1 MLWAL
6 RKNQMRHTSGAWV
19 CRQEW
24 TFLVSIFLFCPLVL
38 AISIL
43 GPAARHL
50 EGCAPVRV
58 LRQKSRWQSYSCS
71 MNSIGTYEICT
82 WPVSKGKCLAFT
94 FILHLNLGK
103 NRASAFH
110 WAALRA
116 FGLWEGTGTTE
127 PPTKHRQFDGVT
139 AWMLLFEQQ
148 HAVPSATEK
157 DISQSSFDG
166 AIYLWSALSSPESM
180 KHNWNFLQG
189 PNRSTWRAVYLLF
202 IFESSHI
209 WQPKT
214 IGKCSRCEQR
224 HDERVVGSRKHE
236 IGRIEAFFKE
246 KCTGSVCFSG
256 CLMLWLEDLPS
267 GRLVWRTWLAPGV
280 SHCGLKCT

>member
-1 MLWAL
+1 MASVK
-6 RKNQMRHTSGAWV
+6 REV
-19 CRQEW
+19 PC
-24 TFLVSIFLFCPLVL
+24 I
-38 AISIL
+38 
-43 GPAARHL
+43 HL
-50 EGCAPVRV
+50 YFAFKP
-58 LRQKSRWQSYSCS
+58 RQKPR
-71 MNSIGTYEICT
+71 
-82 WPVSKGKCLAFT
+82 KCLS
-94 FILHLNLGK
+94 LGRPSCIWSLGRYRYHVLCGRG
-103 NRASAFH
+103 N
-110 WAALRA
+110 
-116 FGLWEGTGTTE
+116 TE